1 MHFVFATRGIQHAVD
16 LWHTQMQGVWLP
28 FKRTNLDTKQEENTN
43 VQMALRPIQLW
54 EAVFPHDCLDIVL
67 NSLEIK
73 PKGITEPTALNKYAW
88 LMRKGL
94 GLKPIPD
101 EIKPSLTFPVFHQH
115 IHFFPIGIK
124 DDIIEDCDF
133 KAGGRWHQERL

>member
-1 MHFVFATRGIQHAVD
+1 MHFIFGTRGIQHCID

-28 FKRTNLDTKQEENTN
+28 FKRTNLDTGKEEVTN
-43 VQMALRPIQLW
+43 VQLALRPIQLW
-54 EAVFPHDCLDIVL
+54 EAVFPHDHLNTVL

-73 PKGITEPTALNKYAW
+73 PSGKTEPPALNKYTW
-88 LMRKGL
+88 LLRKGM
-94 GLKPIPD
+94 GLKPIPE

-124 DDIIEDCDF
+124 EDIIEDCDF
-133 KAGGRWHQERL
+133 KAMGRFHQERL